1 MKKFILAPVLA
12 LLPLIGMLASNT
24 AGKDTTILFNNK
36 IIQIKD
42 SVDQV
47 NIKVS
52 KVGSTDTTA
61 YKTVFEGLYSDNQS
75 YERWSV
81 VEELGIQIPFVT
93 NNKKIRQKHRYEM
106 QSHWAGFGW
115 GRIAMTDGVD
125 LNNVNGIQLDLNRS
139 YEFNYNMIE
148 HITPIFFHYLGISS
162 GVGFSWRNYYLDNST
177 YLKETNNIVTIE
189 TGAAGNTYKYSRLS
203 NWYLTV
209 PVMLELQIFK
219 SSKYKPYL
227 AAGIIGDVRLT
238 TSYKTKYIDA
248 TGSTIHSTDTGMNA
262 LPLSMDYVAQA
273 GMGKISLYAKYSP
286 VGIFETGMGPNV
298 QHASIGF
305 IIGM

>member
-1 MKKFILAPVLA
+1 MKKIILLPVLA
-12 LLPLIGMLASNT
+12 LLQFSSMLASDFT
-24 AGKDTTILFNNK
+24 GKDTTILFNNK
-36 IIQIKD
+36 IIQIRD

-47 NIKVS
+47 NVKVS
-52 KVGSTDTTA
+52 KAGENDTTA
-61 YKTVFEGLYSDNQS
+61 YKTVFEGLYSDNQN

-93 NNKKIRQKHRYEM
+93 NKKIREKHRYEM

-115 GRIAMTDGVD
+115 GFITMTDGTAI
-125 LNNVNGIQLDLNRS
+125 NNVNGVQLDLNRS

-148 HITPIFFHYLGISS
+148 HITPIFFHYLGLSS
-162 GVGFSWRNYYLDNST
+162 GIGFSWRNYYLDNKTYFKEENDFVSVVADAST
-177 YLKETNNIVTIE
+177 NK
-189 TGAAGNTYKYSRLS
+189 YKYSRLS

-209 PVMLELQIFK
+209 PLMLELQLFK
-219 SSKYKPYL
+219 SSKRKPYI
-227 AAGIIGDVRLT
+227 AAGVIGDVRLT
-238 TSYKTKYIDA
+238 TSNKTKYVNA
-248 TGSTIHSTDTGMNA
+248 AGSTIHTTEHGMNV

-273 GMGKISLYAKYSP
+273 GMGKISIYAKYSP
-286 VGIFETGMGPNV
+286 VGIFETGKGPDV

>member
-1 MKKFILAPVLA
+1 MKKIILLPVLA
-12 LLPLIGMLASNT
+12 LLQFSSMLASDFT
-24 AGKDTTILFNNK
+24 GKDTTILFNNK
-36 IIQIKD
+36 IIQIND

-47 NIKVS
+47 NVKVS
-52 KVGSTDTTA
+52 KVGENDTTA

-93 NNKKIRQKHRYEM
+93 NNKKNRQKHRYEM
-106 QSHWAGFGW
+106 QSHWAGFGL

-125 LNNVNGIQLDLNRS
+125 LNNVDGIQLDLNRS

-148 HITPIFFHYLGISS
+148 HITPIFFRYLGLSS
-162 GVGFSWRNYYLDNST
+162 GIGFSWRYYYLDNNT

-189 TGAAGNTYKYSRLS
+189 PGVAGNTYRYSKLS

-209 PVMLELQIFK
+209 PVMLELQLFK

-227 AAGIIGDVRLT
+227 AAGIIGDVRLA
-238 TSYKTKYIDA
+238 TSNKTKYVNA
-248 TGSTIHSTDTGMNA
+248 AGSTIRTTEHGMNV
-262 LPLSMDYVAQA
+262 LPLSMDYVVQA
-273 GMGKISLYAKYSP
+273 GMGKISIYAKYSS
-286 VGIFETGMGPNV
+286 VSIFETGKGPDV